1 MENTVVKVDLIVEK
15 NNFTAIKK
23 SVEERLE
30 KFNLVITLENEVEA
44 VKERAAINKIKLEY
58 DTERKNVNKSVNAAY
73 KEIDEIVGKKL
84 KAYDDALLKV
94 EEERQAKQKAEIE
107 AYYVTLKTDIP
118 LDEIFDV
125 RWLNKS
131 IDWKG
136 EIAKVLIER
145 RAAETTVEVDEAV
158 DFILGVDFAH
168 GESQTVITVE
178 TTAITTLKLRNV
190 KAEQLQEVT
199 DLLRKLNV
207 EFTVE

>member
-158 DFILGVDFAH
+158 DFILG
-168 GESQTVITVE
+168 GGSQTVITVE